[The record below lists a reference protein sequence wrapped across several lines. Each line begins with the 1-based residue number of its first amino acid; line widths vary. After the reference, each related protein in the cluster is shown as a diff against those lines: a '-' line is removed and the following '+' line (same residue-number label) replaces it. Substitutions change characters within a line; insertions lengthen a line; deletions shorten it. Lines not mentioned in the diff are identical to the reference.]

1 MPRFRII
8 SRPRRIPW
16 REVLDTITIFPS
28 QLHENRPHGSVASS
42 PEAAFAKGWETVMS
56 NLAIAWQTSK
66 EEMDA
71 KEEKYAKLVDQQL

>member
-28 QLHENRPHGSVASS
+28 QLHEDRTRGSVASS

-66 EEMDA
+66 DEMDA
-71 KEEKYAKLVDQQL
+71 KLADQQL